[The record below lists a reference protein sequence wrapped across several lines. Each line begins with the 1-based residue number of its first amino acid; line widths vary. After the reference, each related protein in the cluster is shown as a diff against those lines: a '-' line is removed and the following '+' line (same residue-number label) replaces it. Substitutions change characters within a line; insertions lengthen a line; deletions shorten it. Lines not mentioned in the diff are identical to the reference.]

1 MFMKRYRER
10 SFTENICRLLLYM
23 GTLVILVFCFS
34 RGISGNDFWWHIK
47 VGEWIVE
54 NGRVPTSDIFSWYG
68 IEQSLPWTAH
78 EWLAEVILYA
88 VYAALGGVGVYAL
101 SFAAAAAMCA
111 LLLSVISDRLDRNPL
126 VSGLYLALF
135 SVLTSLFFYGRP
147 HLFSYFLLFW
157 ELKLLY
163 GFVSEGHG
171 NGILWIPLIAVLWS
185 NLHGGSASLCYVLC
199 MLFLAAGVFRVS
211 LHRLEGT
218 PLPRPAVIKLALV
231 TLGAAL
237 GTLVNPVGWRVLVY
251 PFQNLSDGLSMTMI
265 SEWSPPD
272 AKLIGHLVLYFLPIL
287 VTSLG
292 IVISDKRIRL
302 YDLAVMLAFLYLF
315 FRSVRFIILWYIAAA
330 FYAFDYVPPIKVKE
344 IRGRLERSVVAAFIL
359 LLLLP
364 LGMGVSSVI
373 ETCRQGTVISR
384 VMQTEVI
391 EAVRADAPSRLFN
404 DYNLG
409 EALIYHEIPVFFD
422 ARADLYAQDHIM
434 ADGVSMMLL
443 EQANADA
450 GVVYADVDA
459 LMEKYRF
466 DAVLILKTRPLYTYM
481 RSHPQRF
488 ACVYE
493 DASVA
498 YYRITEVETVE

>member
-68 IEQSLPWTAH
+68 VEQALPWTAH
-78 EWLAEVILYA
+78 EWLADVILYA
-88 VYAALGGVGVYAL
+88 IYAAFGSVGIYVM
-101 SFAAAAAMCA
+101 SFAAAVAMCA
-111 LLLSVISDRLDRNPL
+111 LLLSVISDRLDRNYF
-126 VSGLYLALF
+126 VGGLYLSLF
-135 SVLTSLFFYGRP
+135 AVLTSLFFYGRP
-147 HLFSYFLLFW
+147 HIFSYFLLFL

-163 GFVSEGHG
+163 DFVFTGRG
-171 NGILWIPLIAVLWS
+171 NGIFWIPLIAVLWS

-199 MLFLAAGVFRVS
+199 LLFLAAGTLGFS
-211 LHRLEGT
+211 CQRLFGER
-218 PLPRPAVIKLALV
+218 LLRPAIIKLAAV
-231 TLGAAL
+231 TLLSVL
-237 GTLVNPVGWRVLVY
+237 GILVNPIGWRVLVY
-251 PFQNLSDGLSMTMI
+251 PFMNLSDALSMTMI
-265 SEWSPPD
+265 SEWAAPD
-272 AKLIGHLVLYFLPIL
+272 AKLIGQLVLYFLPIL
-287 VTSLG
+287 VTSIG
-292 IVISDKRIRL
+292 IVISDKRVRL
-302 YDLAVMLAFLYLF
+302 YDLAVMLAFLFLF

-330 FYAFDYVPPIKVKE
+330 FYAFDYVPQIKVKE
-344 IRGRLERSVVAAFIL
+344 ISGRLERAVVVLFVL

-364 LGMGVSSVI
+364 FGVGISSVYEICRQDKVVSS
-373 ETCRQGTVISR
+373 
-384 VMQTEVI
+384 VMQTEAI
-391 EAVRADAPSRLFN
+391 EAVRADAPVRLFN

-450 GVVYADVDA
+450 GTVYADIDA
-459 LMEKYRF
+459 LIEKYRF
-466 DAVLILKTRPLYTYM
+466 DAVLILKTRPLYAYI
-481 RSHPQRF
+481 RSHSQRF

-498 YYRITEVETVE
+498 YYRITEVETDE